1 MKRLN
6 PQRTLWKVFSSGREA
21 LGLLQ
26 EMEEFIEAIA
36 LSPEWQKRF
45 AGYWSSGKP
54 DNRQGP
60 AGHDIVLMIRLV
72 LAQCV
77 LGKDYRELAY
87 LLVDSKALRQFLE
100 IEYVEEQALPKF
112 TTLNGWMNALPV
124 SFLEELNLAISLR
137 RGEKK
142 AEVEKEEAEKEEVE
156 KEEAEKE
163 EEKKEVEKPIA
174 VELKQWRSDASCVES
189 NIHYPTDS
197 SLLRDGLRWMYR
209 WIERMREELGIYARL
224 DSQEMSWEKG
234 HRLYL
239 EIVKLAKCQKKKER
253 KKSYRRLIQHTERVV
268 GHFRGHVRKGKK
280 AGAFERIENP
290 VQFARFRM
298 MLEEWGRL
306 EPLIEKAMG
315 QARQRVLKGKVI
327 RNEDKL
333 LSLWEE
339 HTQVIVRGKVGKSA
353 EFGHKVTI
361 WENQAGML
369 ICGGIY
375 AQGNPSE
382 SQLLAAELKQLT
394 AKGLEIKS
402 VSLDRGYWDRTKLEE
417 IEKATGIR
425 VYCPKK
431 GKKNAERAALEGSEE
446 FRRQQGFRV
455 GIEGTLSVLVRRHGF
470 RRARL
475 KGWEGFQRHVH
486 MRLIGMNLLRLLDW
500 KHRPEP
506 EAELAPAA

>member
-6 PQRTLWKVFSSGREA
+6 AQRTLWKVFSSGREA

-36 LSPEWQKRF
+36 LSPQWQKRF
-45 AGYWSSGKP
+45 AGYWSNGKP
-54 DNRQGP
+54 GNRQGP

-124 SFLEELNLAISLR
+124 SFLEEVNLEISLR

-142 AEVEKEEAEKEEVE
+142 QEAEKPELE
-156 KEEAEKE
+156 KP
-163 EEKKEVEKPIA
+163 EVEKPIA

-209 WIERMREELGIYARL
+209 WIERMREELGIRARL

-268 GHFRGHVRKGKK
+268 GHFRGHVRKGGKS
-280 AGAFERIENP
+280 GAFERIENP
-290 VQFARFRM
+290 VQYARFRM
-298 MLEEWGRL
+298 MLEEWERL
-306 EPLIEKAMG
+306 EPLIEKAIG
-315 QARQRVLKGKVI
+315 QARQRVLKGNVI

-375 AQGNPSE
+375 PKGNPSE

-417 IEKATGIR
+417 IEKATGIQM
-425 VYCPKK
+425 YCPKK

-446 FRRQQGFRV
+446 FRQQQRFRV

-500 KHRPEP
+500 KHRPKA

>member
-1 MKRLN
+1 MKRPN
-6 PQRTLWKVFSSGREA
+6 AQRTLWKVFSSGREA

-36 LSPEWQKRF
+36 LSPQWQKRF

-54 DNRQGP
+54 GNRQGP

-124 SFLEELNLAISLR
+124 SFLEEVNLEISLR

-142 AEVEKEEAEKEEVE
+142 QEAEKPELE
-156 KEEAEKE
+156 KP
-163 EEKKEVEKPIA
+163 EVEKPIA

-209 WIERMREELGIYARL
+209 WIERMREELGICARL

-268 GHFRGHVRKGKK
+268 GHFRGHVRKGGKS
-280 AGAFERIENP
+280 GAFERIENP
-290 VQFARFRM
+290 VQYARFRM
-298 MLEEWGRL
+298 MLEEWERL
-306 EPLIEKAMG
+306 EPLIEKAIG
-315 QARQRVLKGKVI
+315 QARQRVLKGNVI

-375 AQGNPSE
+375 PKGNPSE

-394 AKGLEIKS
+394 AKGLVIKS

-417 IEKATGIR
+417 IEKASGTR

-446 FRRQQGFRV
+446 FRRQQRFRV

-500 KHRPEP
+500 KHRPKA

>member
-6 PQRTLWKVFSSGREA
+6 AQRTLWKVFSSGREA

-36 LSPEWQKRF
+36 LSPQWQKRF
-45 AGYWSSGKP
+45 AGYWSNGKP
-54 DNRQGP
+54 GNRQGP

-124 SFLEELNLAISLR
+124 SFLEEVNLEISLR

-142 AEVEKEEAEKEEVE
+142 QEAEKPELE
-156 KEEAEKE
+156 KP
-163 EEKKEVEKPIA
+163 EVEKPIA

-209 WIERMREELGIYARL
+209 WIERMREELGICARL
-224 DSQEMSWEKG
+224 DSQEMRWEKG

-268 GHFRGHVRKGKK
+268 GHFRGHVRKGGKS
-280 AGAFERIENP
+280 GAFERIENP
-290 VQFARFRM
+290 VQYARFRM
-298 MLEEWGRL
+298 MLEEWERL
-306 EPLIEKAMG
+306 EPLIEKAIG
-315 QARQRVLKGKVI
+315 QARQRVLKGNVI

-375 AQGNPSE
+375 PKGNPSE

-417 IEKATGIR
+417 IEKATGIQM
-425 VYCPKK
+425 YCPKK

-446 FRRQQGFRV
+446 FRQQQRFRV

-500 KHRPEP
+500 KHRPKA

>member
-6 PQRTLWKVFSSGREA
+6 AQRTLWKVFSSGREA

-36 LSPEWQKRF
+36 LSPQWQKRF
-45 AGYWSSGKP
+45 AGYWSNGKP
-54 DNRQGP
+54 GNRQGP

-124 SFLEELNLAISLR
+124 SFLEEVNLEISLR

-142 AEVEKEEAEKEEVE
+142 QEAEKPELE
-156 KEEAEKE
+156 KP
-163 EEKKEVEKPIA
+163 EVEKPIA

-209 WIERMREELGIYARL
+209 WIERMREELGIRARL

-268 GHFRGHVRKGKK
+268 GHFRGHVRKGGKS
-280 AGAFERIENP
+280 GAFERIENP
-290 VQFARFRM
+290 VQYARFRM
-298 MLEEWGRL
+298 MLEEWERL

-315 QARQRVLKGKVI
+315 QARQRVLKGNVI

-361 WENQAGML
+361 WENQAGRL

-375 AQGNPSE
+375 PKGNPSE

-417 IEKATGIR
+417 IEKATGIQM
-425 VYCPKK
+425 YCPKK

-446 FRRQQGFRV
+446 FRRQQRFRV

-500 KHRPEP
+500 KHRPKA

>member
-6 PQRTLWKVFSSGREA
+6 AQRTLWKVFSSGREA

-36 LSPEWQKRF
+36 LSPQWQKRF
-45 AGYWSSGKP
+45 AGYWSNGKP
-54 DNRQGP
+54 GNRQGP

-124 SFLEELNLAISLR
+124 SFLEEVNLEISLR

-142 AEVEKEEAEKEEVE
+142 QEAEKPELE
-156 KEEAEKE
+156 KP
-163 EEKKEVEKPIA
+163 EVEKPIA

-209 WIERMREELGIYARL
+209 WIERMREELGIRARL

-268 GHFRGHVRKGKK
+268 GHFRGHVRKGGKS
-280 AGAFERIENP
+280 GAFERIENP
-290 VQFARFRM
+290 VQYARFRM
-298 MLEEWGRL
+298 MLEEWERL
-306 EPLIEKAMG
+306 EPLIEKAIG
-315 QARQRVLKGKVI
+315 QARQRVLKGNVI

-375 AQGNPSE
+375 PKGNPSE

-417 IEKATGIR
+417 IEKATGIQM
-425 VYCPKK
+425 YCPKK

-446 FRRQQGFRV
+446 FRRQQRFRV

-500 KHRPEP
+500 KHRPKA

>member
-1 MKRLN
+1 MKRPN
-6 PQRTLWKVFSSGREA
+6 AQRTLWKVFSSGREA

-36 LSPEWQKRF
+36 LSPQWQKRF
-45 AGYWSSGKP
+45 AGYWSNGKP
-54 DNRQGP
+54 GNRQGP

-124 SFLEELNLAISLR
+124 SFLEEVNLEISLR

-142 AEVEKEEAEKEEVE
+142 QEAEKPELE
-156 KEEAEKE
+156 KP
-163 EEKKEVEKPIA
+163 EVEKPIA

-209 WIERMREELGIYARL
+209 WIERMREELGICARL

-268 GHFRGHVRKGKK
+268 GHFRGHVRKGGKS
-280 AGAFERIENP
+280 GAFERIENP
-290 VQFARFRM
+290 VQYARFRM

-306 EPLIEKAMG
+306 EPLIEKAIG
-315 QARQRVLKGKVI
+315 QARQRVLKGNVI

-375 AQGNPSE
+375 PKGNPSE

-394 AKGLEIKS
+394 AKGLVIKS

-417 IEKATGIR
+417 IEKASGTR

-446 FRRQQGFRV
+446 FRQQQRFRV

-500 KHRPEP
+500 KHRPKA

>member
-6 PQRTLWKVFSSGREA
+6 AQRTLWKVFSSGREA

-26 EMEEFIEAIA
+26 EMEEFIEGIA

-54 DNRQGP
+54 GNRQGP
-60 AGHDIVLMIRLV
+60 QGHDIVLMIRLV

-124 SFLEELNLAISLR
+124 SFLEEVNLAISLR

-142 AEVEKEEAEKEEVE
+142 QEVERPEVEKP
-156 KEEAEKE
+156 
-163 EEKKEVEKPIA
+163 EEKKEEEKPIA

-189 NIHYPTDS
+189 NIHYPTAS

-209 WIERMREELGIYARL
+209 WIERMREELGICARL

-268 GHFRGHVRKGKK
+268 GHFKGHVRKGEKS
-280 AGAFERIENP
+280 GAFERIENP

-298 MLEEWGRL
+298 MLEGWERL

-315 QARQRVLKGKVI
+315 QARQRVLKEKVI
-327 RNEDKL
+327 CNEDKL

-375 AQGNPSE
+375 PKGNPSE

-394 AKGLEIKS
+394 AKGLVIKS

-417 IEKATGIR
+417 IEKASGTR

-446 FRRQQGFRV
+446 FRRQQRFRV

-500 KHRPEP
+500 KHRPKLD
-506 EAELAPAA
+506 AALAPAA

>member
-1 MKRLN
+1 MKRPN
-6 PQRTLWKVFSSGREA
+6 AQRTLWKVFSSGREA
-21 LGLLQ
+21 LGLLP

-54 DNRQGP
+54 GNRQGP

-124 SFLEELNLAISLR
+124 SFLEEVNLAISLR

-142 AEVEKEEAEKEEVE
+142 PEEGKKEAEKPEEN
-156 KEEAEKE
+156 KEME
-163 EEKKEVEKPIA
+163 EPIA

-224 DSQEMSWEKG
+224 DGQEMSWEKG

-268 GHFRGHVRKGKK
+268 GHFKGHVRKGEKS
-280 AGAFERIENP
+280 GTFERIENP
-290 VQFARFRM
+290 VQYARFRM
-298 MLEEWGRL
+298 MLEGWARL

-375 AQGNPSE
+375 PKGNPSE
-382 SQLLAAELKQLT
+382 SQLLAEELKQLT
-394 AKGLEIKS
+394 AKGLVIKS

-417 IEKATGIR
+417 IEKASGTR

-446 FRRQQGFRV
+446 FRRQQRFRV

-500 KHRPEP
+500 KHRPKP
-506 EAELAPAA
+506 EAEIAPAA

>member
-6 PQRTLWKVFSSGREA
+6 AQRTLWKVFSSGREA

-36 LSPEWQKRF
+36 LSPQWQKRF
-45 AGYWSSGKP
+45 AGYWSNGKP
-54 DNRQGP
+54 GNRQGP

-124 SFLEELNLAISLR
+124 SFLEEVNLEISLR

-142 AEVEKEEAEKEEVE
+142 QEAEKPELE
-156 KEEAEKE
+156 KP
-163 EEKKEVEKPIA
+163 EVEKPIA

-268 GHFRGHVRKGKK
+268 GHFRGHVRKGGKS
-280 AGAFERIENP
+280 GAFERIENP
-290 VQFARFRM
+290 VQYARFRM

-306 EPLIEKAMG
+306 EPLIEKAIG
-315 QARQRVLKGKVI
+315 QARQRVLKGNVI

-339 HTQVIVRGKVGKSA
+339 HTQVIVRGKVGKPA

-361 WENQAGML
+361 WENQAGRL

-375 AQGNPSE
+375 PKGNPGE

-417 IEKATGIR
+417 IEKASGTR

-446 FRRQQGFRV
+446 FRRQQRFRV

-500 KHRPEP
+500 KHRPKA

>member
-6 PQRTLWKVFSSGREA
+6 AQRTLWKVFSSGREA

-26 EMEEFIEAIA
+26 EMEEFIEGIA

-54 DNRQGP
+54 GNRQGP
-60 AGHDIVLMIRLV
+60 QGHDIVLMIRLV

-124 SFLEELNLAISLR
+124 SFLEEVNLAISLR

-142 AEVEKEEAEKEEVE
+142 QEVERPEVEKP
-156 KEEAEKE
+156 
-163 EEKKEVEKPIA
+163 EEKKEEEKPIA

-189 NIHYPTDS
+189 NIHYPTAS

-209 WIERMREELGIYARL
+209 WIERMREELGICARL

-253 KKSYRRLIQHTERVV
+253 KQSYRRLIQHTERVV
-268 GHFRGHVRKGKK
+268 GHFKGPVRKGGKS
-280 AGAFERIENP
+280 GAFERIENP

-298 MLEEWGRL
+298 MLEGWERL

-315 QARQRVLKGKVI
+315 QARQRVLKEKVI
-327 RNEDKL
+327 CNEDKL

-339 HTQVIVRGKVGKSA
+339 PTQVIVRGKVGKSA

-375 AQGNPSE
+375 PKGNPSE

-394 AKGLEIKS
+394 AKGLVIKS

-417 IEKATGIR
+417 IEKASGTR

-446 FRRQQGFRV
+446 FRRQQRFRV

-500 KHRPEP
+500 KHRPKLD
-506 EAELAPAA
+506 AALAPAA

>member
-6 PQRTLWKVFSSGREA
+6 AQRTLWKVFSSGREA

-36 LSPEWQKRF
+36 LSPQWQKRF
-45 AGYWSSGKP
+45 AGYWSNGKP
-54 DNRQGP
+54 GNRQGP

-124 SFLEELNLAISLR
+124 SFLEEVNLEISLR

-142 AEVEKEEAEKEEVE
+142 QEAEKPELE
-156 KEEAEKE
+156 KP
-163 EEKKEVEKPIA
+163 EVEKPIA

-209 WIERMREELGIYARL
+209 WIERMREELGICARL

-268 GHFRGHVRKGKK
+268 GHFKGHVRKGGKS
-280 AGAFERIENP
+280 GAFERIENP
-290 VQFARFRM
+290 VQYARFRM

-306 EPLIEKAMG
+306 EPLIEKAIG
-315 QARQRVLKGKVI
+315 QARQRVLKGNVI

-375 AQGNPSE
+375 PKGNPSE

-394 AKGLEIKS
+394 AKGLVIKS

-417 IEKATGIR
+417 IEKASGTR

-446 FRRQQGFRV
+446 FRRQQRFRV

-500 KHRPEP
+500 KHRPKA